1 MRQSALSSAYNP
13 LLWRHRMIM
22 FWWVVPRFFSL
33 GTSFRP
39 DRVRGTFDF
48 LGGEF
53 LDELGTGHFTEW
65 APHPEE

>member
-1 MRQSALSSAYNP
+1 
-13 LLWRHRMIM
+13 MIM

-33 GTSFRP
+33 GTSFKP

-53 LDELGTGHFTEW
+53 LDELGTGHFTE
-65 APHPEE
+65 